1 MTPDLVTMSY
11 IANNAYLSRKKMVN
25 KTNSNYEASRKASG
39 DQEWPSRK
47 TLDAGN
53 AYASTKVT
61 IEYCI
66 KIETL
71 GF

>member
-39 DQEWPSRK
+39 DQE
-47 TLDAGN
+47 
-53 AYASTKVT
+53 
-61 IEYCI
+61 
-66 KIETL
+66 
-71 GF
+71 